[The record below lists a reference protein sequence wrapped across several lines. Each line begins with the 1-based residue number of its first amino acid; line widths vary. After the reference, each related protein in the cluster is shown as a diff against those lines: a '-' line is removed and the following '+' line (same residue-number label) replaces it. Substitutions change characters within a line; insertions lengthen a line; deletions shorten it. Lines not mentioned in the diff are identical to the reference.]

1 MSYNDS
7 DMSSNESTSDSND
20 QIVDAHKDSEMVEP
34 SLSETTPKTKKYNV
48 NTSQNFTRLVN
59 TC

>member
-7 DMSSNESTSDSND
+7 DMSSNESTSDSIH
-20 QIVDAHKDSEMVEP
+20 QIVDADEANEIVEP
-34 SLSETTPKTKKYNV
+34 NLSETSPKTKKYNV